1 MMKTVLNK
9 TLLTVVALLLVI
21 PFAAVALL
29 AGERALAVAAEGANA
44 NWPLVALAVGG
55 GPAGERALAV
65 AAEGAN
71 ANWPLVALAIGGVL
85 VSSWH
90 GLMKHPVL

>member
-9 TLLTVVALLLVI
+9 TLLAVAALLLVL

-29 AGERALAVAAEGANA
+29 AGERAVAVATASASG
-44 NWPLVALAVGG
+44 NWL
-55 GPAGERALAV
+55 
-65 AAEGAN
+65 
-71 ANWPLVALAIGGVL
+71 LVALAIGGVL
-85 VSSWH
+85 AGSWH

>member
-1 MMKTVLNK
+1 MKTLLNK
-9 TLLTVVALLLVI
+9 TLLAVAALLLVL

-29 AGERALAVAAEGANA
+29 AGERAVGAVAAQGANG
-44 NWPLVALAVGG
+44 NWLLIALAV
-55 GPAGERALAV
+55 
-65 AAEGAN
+65 
-71 ANWPLVALAIGGVL
+71 GGVL

>member
-1 MMKTVLNK
+1 MMKTLLNK
-9 TLLTVVALLLVI
+9 TLLAVAALLLVL

-29 AGERALAVAAEGANA
+29 AGERALAVVAHGADG
-44 NWPLVALAVGG
+44 NWL
-55 GPAGERALAV
+55 
-65 AAEGAN
+65 
-71 ANWPLVALAIGGVL
+71 LVALAIGGVL